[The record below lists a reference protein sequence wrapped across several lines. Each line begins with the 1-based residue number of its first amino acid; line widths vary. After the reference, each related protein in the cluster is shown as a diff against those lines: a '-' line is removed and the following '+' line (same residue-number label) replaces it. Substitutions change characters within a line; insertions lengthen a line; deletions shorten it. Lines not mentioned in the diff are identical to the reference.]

1 MSVKNQTIGLNLA
14 KRSVGSSRSFA
25 ILTITIGC
33 LAIYLYAWF
42 TAAPEYFGPAAAALG
57 FQLGCWAFAGV
68 LLVHYFPRGYPRISD
83 PAVLVLL
90 WSGIYFIYPSIL
102 WLQGHVFN
110 DNSITLDTAVFLI
123 WLHGLFILG
132 FIFGHLIFRRSSS
145 WVMPRLNVDNLPN
158 GWLLYLAPFSFF
170 LVSVVVRYVSSGA
183 LFQNYSNNWYEI
195 YSSVNK
201 ARAAGGSNYILTQI
215 WSKTYFYSILIQGM
229 GVGLIIIKMI
239 HSHKYIWRNLI
250 IFGIVFLITMSLGF
264 GARSWVIIVY
274 LIGLIV
280 ADMISGPLIPWRYLF
295 TLVLTG
301 LVVFTYYGY
310 FRTYTSF
317 GWEKALDLGYE
328 EFEKYSVRTVD
339 IPEFSVMFLKEAE
352 GIKIFRAKD
361 NEGIYLIIRSVLMV
375 IPSQIL
381 PEKMHWATTTDIL
394 SKDMEGEAYD
404 EGNGMAG
411 AIIVDGYRFAGEAGV
426 PLLAFILGGIL
437 AVFHNIMNNYT
448 RSTNQADIL
457 IRIGLMAGLYSS
469 LFDIIRGDLGG
480 LIVKIVYFVIIPWAL
495 INFIYIRRHNYSYR
509 RRQLML
515 IR

>member
-1 MSVKNQTIGLNLA
+1 
-14 KRSVGSSRSFA
+14 
-25 ILTITIGC
+25 
-33 LAIYLYAWF
+33 
-42 TAAPEYFGPAAAALG
+42 
-57 FQLGCWAFAGV
+57 
-68 LLVHYFPRGYPRISD
+68 
-83 PAVLVLL
+83 
-90 WSGIYFIYPSIL
+90 
-102 WLQGHVFN
+102 
-110 DNSITLDTAVFLI
+110 
-123 WLHGLFILG
+123 
-132 FIFGHLIFRRSSS
+132 
-145 WVMPRLNVDNLPN
+145 MPRLNVDNLPN